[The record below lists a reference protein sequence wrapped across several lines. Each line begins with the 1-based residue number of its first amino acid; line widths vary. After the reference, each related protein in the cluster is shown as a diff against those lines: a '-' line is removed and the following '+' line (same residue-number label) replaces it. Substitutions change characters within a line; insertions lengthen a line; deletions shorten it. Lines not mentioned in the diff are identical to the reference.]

1 MSYFNV
7 RVYGLLINQNNE
19 VLLSDEQEQGFRFSK
34 FPGGGLELG
43 EGLIDGLKREFIEEC
58 QAEIDVVSHFYT
70 TDFFEKSSFN
80 DSQVISVYYLVK
92 EKSPLKLAFKA
103 KIYDF
108 DGDGEVLQAFRW
120 VKIEDLSVDDI
131 TFKTDKTV
139 AMLLKNQFSQ
149 RDSCGT
155 VNSL

>member
-7 RVYGLLINQNNE
+7 RVYGLLINHDNE
-19 VLLSDEQEQGFRFSK
+19 VLVSDEEEYGFRFSK

-43 EGLIDGLKREFIEEC
+43 EGLIDGLKREFVEEC
-58 QAEIDVVSHFYT
+58 EAEIDVLSHFYT
-70 TDFFEKSSFN
+70 TDFYEKSSFN

-92 EKSPLKLAFKA
+92 EKAPLQLAFKD

-108 DGDGEVLQAFRW
+108 DGEGEILQAFRW
-120 VKIEDLSVDDI
+120 VKIEDLNIEEI

-139 AMLLKNQFSQ
+139 TQLLKNQYL
-149 RDSCGT
+149 GK
-155 VNSL
+155 L